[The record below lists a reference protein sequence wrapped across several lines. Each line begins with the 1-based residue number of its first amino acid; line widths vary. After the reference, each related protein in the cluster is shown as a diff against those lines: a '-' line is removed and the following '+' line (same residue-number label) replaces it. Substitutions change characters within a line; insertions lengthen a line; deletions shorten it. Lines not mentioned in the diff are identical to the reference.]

1 MEIISYLLKFL
12 KSLNFKYEKN
22 EDNHSLNLN
31 LKEETTNLEGSLS
44 VKVNK
49 DKQSEISAS
58 LGKDKGEIV

>member
-1 MEIISYLLKFL
+1 MDIVGNLLKLL

-22 EDNHSLNLN
+22 EDNHSLDLN

-49 DKQSEISAS
+49 NKQSEISAR
-58 LGKDKGEIV
+58 LGKDEGE